1 MHWKLPFTIVQILWI
16 LTFAAHL
23 VLLVV
28 LMGRERIKRFPWFTA
43 SIVLSALR
51 LISSRL
57 LYGRIPQ
64 ITMAEIFITMA
75 DVSAVVGLV
84 VVVEMARRAF
94 KGAQKKWWIA
104 SALGLTVVGC
114 SVLFFWGPWPQWKSL
129 TSSGLLAHLTLMQLT
144 AQKMGM
150 LTDVL
155 TIGLG
160 VLVLLLGA
168 KFGAGW
174 RSHVQRIVIGLMT
187 ASISQLTLQGIWEW
201 IARTAAPHSQAEYDR
216 VIALHDKLLNANN
229 AVYFLVVVW
238 WIVCLWIEEP
248 GSKDAA
254 QAATQHEITAAS
266 SVDAGTPPDGAEAH
280 S

>member
-1 MHWKLPFTIVQILWI
+1 MHWNFPFSAIQILWI

-28 LMGRERIKRFPWFTA
+28 LMGRERTKRFPWFTA
-43 SIVLSALR
+43 SITLAALR
-51 LISSRL
+51 LVSSRL

-64 ITMAEIFITMA
+64 ITMGEIFITMA
-75 DVSAVVGLV
+75 DVSAVVGLL

-94 KGAQKKWWIA
+94 KDAQKKWWIA
-104 SALGLTVVGC
+104 GILGLAAAGGA
-114 SVLFFWGPWPQWKSL
+114 VLFFWGPWPQWKSL
-129 TSSGLLAHLTLMQLT
+129 TADGLLAHLSLMQLA
-144 AQKMGM
+144 AQKTAM

-160 VLVLLLGA
+160 ILVLLLGA

-187 ASISQLTLQGIWEW
+187 ASISQLALQGIWEV
-201 IARTAAPHSQAEYDR
+201 IAHKVVPHSQAEYER
-216 VIALHDKLLNANN
+216 LIGLHDKLLNANN
-229 AVYFLVVVW
+229 AVYFLVLVW
-238 WIVCLWIEEP
+238 WIVCLWMEEP
-248 GSKDAA
+248 GTKAGIQSTTD
-254 QAATQHEITAAS
+254 HENAVPSA
-266 SVDAGTPPDGAEAH
+266 DAGALLDGEEAQ